1 MAPVAGAAQL
11 AHDTGPERAEHSG
24 APHVHGIEPRDGGP
38 ELRLR
43 LLLASGGD
51 ERIWPDPVT
60 GRNRYGTTIR
70 PAPGE
75 TWFSSSTASTITE
88 RGYRAALADLE
99 ALLAQG
105 VRTSLQV
112 QDWLCGLRA
121 ELLALY
127 GRRGAEAVLA
137 ASGTD
142 AELIALAIAER
153 MLARPITNIV
163 VAPNETGSGVAKA
176 AAGLNFLATSCL
188 GGPVPVGQRLAGWAD
203 ADIEV
208 ACVDIR
214 TPQGEP
220 RDPAAVDQD
229 VAAHAER
236 ALARGRGVLL
246 HLLDTSKTG
255 LAGPSRAIAAQI
267 AASAP
272 ERVLVMVDACQLRC
286 PADRLRADLDG
297 GFMVLIT
304 GSKFAGG
311 PPLSG
316 ALLLPEA
323 IATQLRSAP
332 LPPEGLADYSA
343 RLDWPEPLQA
353 TFARDMTT
361 TANLGLGLRWS
372 AALAELKRFAA
383 VDPRLQQ
390 RFLDRVRARSA
401 PARRQDAAR
410 RRPGRQRPWHRRQPE
425 HRPARAGARGRPVHV
440 RRRGS
445 QGPGQAAHGDRRRDH
460 RGRRTDADTDLPCRP
475 AGAARCARGASRVRQ
490 RAPGQRRGR
499 AGGTGRRVRGRVRS
513 RQRATSTPC
522 SRNWAMSSAGNAR
535 DQASTGEHGSSE
547 NTQACPG

>member
-51 ERIWPDPVT
+51 ERIWLDPVT

-88 RGYRAALADLE
+88 RGYCSALADLQ

-127 GRRGAEAVLA
+127 GRPGAEAVLA

-163 VAPNETGSGVAKA
+163 VAPNETGSGVSKA
-176 AAGLNFLATSCL
+176 AGGRNFLATSCL
-188 GGPVPVGQRLAGWAD
+188 GGPVPVGERLAGWAD

-220 RDPAAVDQD
+220 RDPAAVDQE

-255 LAGPSRAIAAQI
+255 LAGPSRAIAARI

-286 PADRLRADLDG
+286 PAGRLRADLDG

-353 TFARDMTT
+353 TFARDLTT

-372 AALAELKRFAA
+372 AALAELTRFAA

-390 RFLDRVRARSA
+390 RFLTEFEREVRLLAGRTPRVAALDHSAHGIVPNPSIVPLVLAHADGRCMSAAEAAKVQARLRTAIASETLEGAAPTLTRIFHVGQPVQLGARAVLRVCASA
-401 PARRQDAAR
+401 PRVNAVAEQVA
-410 RRPGRQRPWHRRQPE
+410 Q
-425 HRPARAGARGRPVHV
+425 
-440 RRRGS
+440 
-445 QGPGQAAHGDRRRDH
+445 
-460 RGRRTDADTDLPCRP
+460 
-475 AGAARCARGASRVRQ
+475 GAAFEDAF
-490 RAPGQRRGR
+490 APVSGDLHALFVKLGH
-499 AGGTGRRVRGRVRS
+499 VLS
-513 RQRATSTPC
+513 
-522 SRNWAMSSAGNAR
+522 
-535 DQASTGEHGSSE
+535 GEC
-547 NTQACPG
+547 T